1 MFQFRNLFSPDDGSK
16 PQPAKP
22 EAIEPENSL
31 EKIKTNYAEAIK
43 AREEAYDQDVA
54 VNKKMENKRSNLETH
69 NKIVLGYADELVKL
83 SDLSEED
90 KAAVYLAVIFHDSG
104 KLSKGLVEH
113 DLNHHIMGR
122 EYAEKMLDKLPPIKQ
137 GDETIEITPE
147 LKEKILQAIKRHMN
161 HPFLVKFNKGERFP
175 EPENE
180 VDKIV
185 FDADMMANVG
195 FKNVGFRLITK
206 SYINDDIAAASL
218 KGIPALEETFNN
230 VMAGVSALD
239 KIVLSDAVKKRA
251 GQLVEDA
258 VKIYEYLKDSN
269 VFKNIQEKYEDN
281 GEYNFGTI
289 NKAPGG
295 VQELKKD
302 LNSAIKKAAQALG
315 IEEKI
320 VKNFLM

>member
-1 MFQFRNLFSPDDGSK
+1 
-16 PQPAKP
+16 
-22 EAIEPENSL
+22 
-31 EKIKTNYAEAIK
+31 
-43 AREEAYDQDVA
+43 
-54 VNKKMENKRSNLETH
+54 
-69 NKIVLGYADELVKL
+69 
-83 SDLSEED
+83 
-90 KAAVYLAVIFHDSG
+90 
-104 KLSKGLVEH
+104 
-113 DLNHHIMGR
+113 
-122 EYAEKMLDKLPPIKQ
+122 
-137 GDETIEITPE
+137 
-147 LKEKILQAIKRHMN
+147 
-161 HPFLVKFNKGERFP
+161 
-175 EPENE
+175 
-180 VDKIV
+180 
-185 FDADMMANVG
+185 
-195 FKNVGFRLITK
+195 
-206 SYINDDIAAASL
+206 
-218 KGIPALEETFNN
+218 
-230 VMAGVSALD
+230 MAGVSALD